1 MSNISS
7 QSVREWL
14 RAAANSFISQN
25 YHHSRQQPLCQIL
38 WKKLFCLTFL
48 KTNRETKHPKEQEK
62 VPNERKWG
70 ALTSIMRFAAVAT
83 LDWQNIY
90 SSWKMPHHLFCTNV
104 FTVDFILIE
113 VPLAQL
119 HVGGSKLLSLHIS
132 LLVVSQKC
140 YTCNLYR
147 ICWQYQAGWSKWG
160 DV

>member
-1 MSNISS
+1 MVAKMSNISS

-48 KTNRETKHPKEQEK
+48 KTNRDSKHPKEQEK
-62 VPNERKWG
+62 VRNERKWG

-90 SSWKMPHHLFCTNV
+90 SFSKRPHHLSCTNKFACWFYLNWGAPCTIARRRVKVVV
-104 FTVDFILIE
+104 FIYYGIFR
-113 VPLAQL
+113 
-119 HVGGSKLLSLHIS
+119 S
-132 LLVVSQKC
+132 
-140 YTCNLYR
+140 
-147 ICWQYQAGWSKWG
+147 
-160 DV
+160 